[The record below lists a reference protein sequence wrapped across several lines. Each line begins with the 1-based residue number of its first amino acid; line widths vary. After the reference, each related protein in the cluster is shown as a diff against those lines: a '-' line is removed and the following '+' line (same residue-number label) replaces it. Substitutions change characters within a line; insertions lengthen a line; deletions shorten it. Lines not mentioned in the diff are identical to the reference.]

1 MRISDTSRI
10 TIIGA
15 GMSGTLLSVL
25 LAQRGFEIDL
35 FEQHGDPRLETPR
48 NLQSVDLTLGER
60 ARYTLA
66 MGGLLEQVDALC
78 TRVHGRLIHY
88 RSGEVRLQ
96 PYGTCD
102 EDALFSV
109 RRDRLRKCLLDA
121 AESSSKVRIHFNH
134 ALQDID
140 WSSNEA
146 RFTTGSE
153 ANQNHARH
161 TFEVLIGA
169 DGPVSST
176 RRALQEVAAVEPR
189 ESLLDSGY
197 KAFSIPAD
205 EDGGFRMDPD
215 VLHVLPRG
223 GYMLI
228 AFPDIEGS
236 FSVLLFL
243 PRTGDHRMIWG
254 FEQLDSWIRQKAF
267 MQANF
272 PDAVPLI
279 PDLKAEFR
287 DNPVGLM
294 GSVRCRRW
302 HFGGTALL
310 IGDAAHTFVPF
321 HGQGVNAAFEDCSAL
336 LELLEGGD
344 DDWETVFTALQELRK
359 ANTDVLA
366 DMSMDAY
373 QTMRESVRHR
383 DFLLRKALERELERR
398 HPNRFVARYSL
409 VMFHRI
415 PYTEAF
421 ERGKIQAAI
430 LDELL
435 QEKTSLAEIDMAQA
449 GRLISDRLSEIRV
462 A

>member
-15 GMSGTLLSVL
+15 GMSGAL
-25 LAQRGFEIDL
+25 LATLFARRGFEVDL
-35 FEQHGDPRLETPR
+35 YEQHGDPRLQEPR
-48 NLQSVDLTLGER
+48 SLQSVDLTLGER

-66 MGGLLEQVDALC
+66 MSGLLEQVDALC
-78 TRVHGRLIHY
+78 TCVHGRLIHY
-88 RSGEVRLQ
+88 RSGATRLQ
-96 PYGTCD
+96 PYGTSD
-102 EDALFSV
+102 DDALYSV

-121 AESSSKVRIHFNH
+121 AQGSDKVRIHFNH

-140 WSSNEA
+140 WENDEII
-146 RFTTGSE
+146 FTTGGGDM
-153 ANQNHARH
+153 RRP
-161 TFEVLIGA
+161 FEVLIGA

-176 RRALQEVAAVEPR
+176 RRALQQVTAVEPR

-205 EDGGFRMDPD
+205 ENGGFRMDPD
-215 VLHVLPRG
+215 VLHVWPRG

-254 FEQLDSWIRQKAF
+254 FEQLDSWVRQKAF

-272 PDAVPLI
+272 PDAVTLI
-279 PDLKAEFR
+279 PNLEAEFR

-294 GSVRCRRW
+294 GSVRCSQW
-302 HFGGTALL
+302 HFGGRALL

-336 LELLEGGD
+336 LELLDAGD
-344 DDWETVFTALQELRK
+344 GDWEGVFSELQQQRK
-359 ANTDVLA
+359 ANTDVLS

-398 HPNRFVARYSL
+398 HPDRFVARYSL

-415 PYTEAF
+415 SYMEAF
-421 ERGKIQAAI
+421 ERGKIQSGI

-435 QEKTSLAEIDMAQA
+435 SEKNSLAEIDMSRAS
-449 GRLISDRLSEIRV
+449 RLVSERLAELRAS
-462 A
+462 